1 MPKTLLALCYLAL
14 LGGIMGSC
22 ASRQNT
28 QTEAEHEVWYD
39 VLNDYYRDINDQNR
53 IYYKTMV
60 EPAWEQ
66 LLVYDSI
73 FEGVHHPS
81 SITEDSFRALVT
93 QTDLDSIRSRIGESE
108 REVLD
113 PEKLTSMAITR
124 NRDGRAIEIS
134 RPIVFKDVAV
144 FRQLGDDA
152 VPIFFLFKEQDKWK
166 LRYTFYQQLNLN

>member
-1 MPKTLLALCYLAL
+1 MRTTILALCSLGL
-14 LGGIMGSC
+14 LGAMVGSC
-22 ASRQNT
+22 ASKQNT
-28 QTEAEHEVWYD
+28 QTEAEHEAWYD
-39 VLNDYYRDINDQNR
+39 VLNDYYRDVNDQNR

-81 SITEDSFRALVT
+81 SITEESFRAMVT
-93 QTDLDSIRSRIGESE
+93 QADLDSIRSRIGESE

-113 PEKLTSMAITR
+113 PEKLTSMAVSR
-124 NRDGRAIEIS
+124 NRDDRAIEIS

-166 LRYTFYQQLNLN
+166 LRYTFYQQLNLY